1 MKELIKMQNNPE
13 TNFGRIKTYPKTGQ
27 EQLLYNDKQ
36 LGFSVLD
43 FWKWS
48 TSDILSNTIRGVF
61 AEFIVA
67 TALDL
72 DLTVLRDEWSAY
84 DLRTPD
90 PDGIRIEVKCSAYIQ
105 TWYQRVISKISF
117 STKPALY
124 WDSFTAEFG
133 TTKQRNADVYVFCL
147 LHHSNQ
153 ATIDPLN
160 MDQWEFYVLA
170 TEELN
175 NYERSQHSITLK
187 SLQRLTQAI
196 PYDKLKESVIEKHK
210 LNVKNNTQ

>member
-1 MKELIKMQNNPE
+1 MQNNVE
-13 TNFGRIKTYPKTGQ
+13 TSLDRIKTYPKTGQ
-27 EQLLYNDKQ
+27 EQLFYNDKL
-36 LGFSVLD
+36 LGFSVLA
-43 FWKWS
+43 FWRWS
-48 TSDILSNTIRGVF
+48 YSDILSNTIRGRF

-72 DLTVLRDEWSAY
+72 DLAALRDEWSAY

-90 PDGIRIEVKCSAYIQ
+90 GIKIEVKCSAYIQ
-105 TWYQRVISKISF
+105 SWYQRVISKILF

-124 WDSFTAEFG
+124 WDSITAEFG

-170 TEELN
+170 TVELN

-187 SLQRLTQAI
+187 SLQRLTQVI
-196 PYDKLKESVIEKHK
+196 PYDKLKESVIEKYK
-210 LNVKNNTQ
+210 LNVK

>member
-1 MKELIKMQNNPE
+1 MENKPELDL
-13 TNFGRIKTYPKTGQ
+13 GRIQTYPKTGQ
-27 EQLLYNDKQ
+27 EQLTFDNKQ

-43 FWKWS
+43 FWRWS
-48 TSDILSNTIRGVF
+48 TSDILSNTIRGGF

-67 TALDL
+67 TALNL
-72 DLTVLRDEWSAY
+72 DLTVLRDEWNAY
-84 DLRTPD
+84 DLRTTE
-90 PDGIRIEVKCSAYIQ
+90 GIKIEVKCSAYIQ
-105 TWYQRVISKISF
+105 TWYQRVLSKILF

-124 WDSFTAEFG
+124 WDSITAEFG

-153 ATIDPLN
+153 ETIDPLN

-187 SLQRLTQAI
+187 SLQRLTQAV
-196 PYDKLKESVIEKHK
+196 PYDKVKESVMEKHK
-210 LNVKNNTQ
+210 LNVK